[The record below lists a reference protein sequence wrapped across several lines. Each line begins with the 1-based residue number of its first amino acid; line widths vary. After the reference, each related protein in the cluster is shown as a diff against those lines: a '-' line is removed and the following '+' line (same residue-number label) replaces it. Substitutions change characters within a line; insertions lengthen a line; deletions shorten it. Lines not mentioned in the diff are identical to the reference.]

1 MASTRLHRTPSSS
14 SNQVK
19 WTWSG
24 WIKKSTNAASGCLFC
39 AFTDVNNYTELD
51 AGSNQ
56 IDYYN
61 VTSGAVNARLTTSA
75 YQRDP
80 AAWYHIVVVWD
91 SANATAGD
99 RMKVYING
107 VEQTAFSA
115 TTDPSSSLNSTMNS
129 TAPQEIGARALGT
142 TTFFNGLMAHVH
154 FCDGYAYAA
163 SDFGET
169 DSTSGIWIAKTSP
182 SVSYGTN
189 GYFLKFQDN
198 SAFGD
203 DSSGNTNDFTLS
215 GTMTQT
221 KDTPDNNFATGNP
234 LYFGGTSWSN
244 PLINGNNTLVGSSS
258 TNTYNTL
265 FSTLAAHGKG
275 KWYAE
280 FKLTTSDANIL
291 AGIASPSTA
300 NSSQNTSKIFSSSY
314 MAAGN
319 GYGLSFADG
328 IVYYQNSGS
337 TGQSD
342 ISGTT
347 AQNDIIGIYLD
358 LDANKLYYAKNGT
371 VLNSGTGID
380 ITNDSYYFAAA
391 DGAQSAAAG
400 GDMNFGNGYFGTT
413 AVSSA
418 VADAGGEGQFEYDP
432 SAGTFD
438 GSSKDFRALCTN
450 NIATYG

>member
-91 SANATAGD
+91 SANGTADD

-107 VEQTAFSA
+107 VQQTAFSA
-115 TTDPSSSLNSTMNS
+115 RTNPSSSLDSTMNS
-129 TAPQEIGARALGT
+129 TAPQEIGARANGGS
-142 TTFFNGLMAHVH
+142 TFFNGQMAHVH
-154 FCDGYAYAA
+154 FCDGQVYAA

-169 DSTSGIWIAKTSP
+169 DSTSGIWVAKTSP

-189 GYFLKFQDN
+189 GYFLKFA
-198 SAFGD
+198 SGASGT
-203 DSSGNTNDFTLS
+203 DSSGNGNNMTVVGNLTNN
-215 GTMTQT
+215 
-221 KDTPDNNFATGNP
+221 KDNPDNNFATGNP

-258 TNTYNTL
+258 SNTYNTI
-265 FSTLAAHGKG
+265 FSTLAAHKKG

-280 FKLTTSDANIL
+280 FKLTTADANIL
-291 AGIASPSTA
+291 AGIASPNTA
-300 NSSQNTSKIFSSSY
+300 NSAQVSSKIFSSSY
-314 MAAGN
+314 MLQGN

-328 IVYYQNSGS
+328 IVYYQNDGS

-342 ISGTT
+342 ISGTS

-358 LDANKLYYAKNGT
+358 LDANKLYFAKNGT
-371 VLNSGTGID
+371 VLNSGTGLS
-380 ITNDSYYFAAA
+380 ITNDIYYFAAA

-413 AVSSA
+413 AVTSG
-418 VADAGGEGQFEYDP
+418 VADAGGVGLFEYDP

-438 GSSKDFRALCTN
+438 GSSKDFRALCTT
-450 NIATYG
+450 NISTYG

>member
-1 MASTRLHRTPSSS
+1 MASTRLHRTPGSS

-19 WTWSG
+19 WTWSA
-24 WIKKSTNAASGCLFC
+24 WVKKCTNASSGALFC
-39 AFTDVNNYTELD
+39 AYTDVNNYTELD
-51 AGSNQ
+51 MGSNQ

-61 VTSGAVNARLTTSA
+61 VTGGGVDARRTTSA

-80 AAWYHIVVVWD
+80 SAWYHIVVVWD
-91 SANATAGD
+91 SANATPGD

-115 TTDPSSSLNSTMNS
+115 TTNPSSSLNSTMNS
-129 TAPQEIGARALGT
+129 TAPQEIGSRALGT
-142 TTFFNGLMAHVH
+142 TTIFNGYMAHVH
-154 FCDGYAYAA
+154 FCDGQAYAA

-169 DSTSGIWIAKTSP
+169 DSTSGIWVAKTSP
-182 SVSYGTN
+182 SVTYGTN
-189 GYFLKFQDN
+189 GYFLKFA
-198 SAFGD
+198 SGASGT
-203 DSSGNTNDFTLS
+203 DSSGNGNNMTVVGNLTNN
-215 GTMTQT
+215 
-221 KDTPDNNFATGNP
+221 KDSPDNNFATGNP
-234 LYFGGTSWSN
+234 LYFGGTAWSN

-258 TNTYNTL
+258 TNTYNTI
-265 FSTLAAHGKG
+265 FSTLGAHKKG

-280 FKLTTSDANIL
+280 IKLTTADANIL
-291 AGIASPSTA
+291 AGIASPNTA
-300 NSSQNTSKIFSSSY
+300 NSAQASSKIFSSSY
-314 MAAGN
+314 MLQGN

-328 IVYYQNSGS
+328 IVYYQNDGS

-371 VLNSGTGID
+371 VLNSGTGLS
-380 ITNDSYYFAAA
+380 ITNDIYYFAAA

-413 AVSSA
+413 AVTSG
-418 VADAGGEGQFEYDP
+418 VADAGGVGLFEYDP

-438 GSSKDFRALCTN
+438 GSSKEFRALCAT

>member
-91 SANATAGD
+91 SANGTADD

-107 VEQTAFSA
+107 VQQTAFSA
-115 TTDPSSSLNSTMNS
+115 RTNPSSSLDSTMNS
-129 TAPQEIGARALGT
+129 TAPQEIGARATGGS
-142 TTFFNGLMAHVH
+142 TFFNGQMAHVH
-154 FCDGYAYAA
+154 FCDGQAYAA

-169 DSTSGIWIAKTSP
+169 DSTSGIWVAKTSP

-189 GYFLKFQDN
+189 GYFLKFA
-198 SAFGD
+198 SGASGT
-203 DSSGNTNDFTLS
+203 DSSGNGNNMTVVGNLTNN
-215 GTMTQT
+215 
-221 KDTPDNNFATGNP
+221 KDNPDNNFATGNP

-258 TNTYNTL
+258 SNTYNTI
-265 FSTLAAHGKG
+265 FSTLAAHKKG

-280 FKLTTSDANIL
+280 FKLTTADANIL
-291 AGIASPSTA
+291 AGIASPNTA
-300 NSSQNTSKIFSSSY
+300 NSAQVSSKIFSSSY
-314 MAAGN
+314 MLQGN

-328 IVYYQNSGS
+328 IVYYQNDGS

-342 ISGTT
+342 ISGTS

-358 LDANKLYYAKNGT
+358 LDANKLYFAKNGT
-371 VLNSGTGID
+371 VLNSGTGLS
-380 ITNDSYYFAAA
+380 ITNDIYYFAAA

-438 GSSKDFRALCTN
+438 GSSKDFRALCTT
-450 NIATYG
+450 NISTYG

>member
-91 SANATAGD
+91 SANGTADD

-107 VEQTAFSA
+107 VQQTAFSA
-115 TTDPSSSLNSTMNS
+115 RTNPSSSLNSTMNS
-129 TAPQEIGARALGT
+129 TAPQEIGARATGGS
-142 TTFFNGLMAHVH
+142 TFFNGQMAHVH
-154 FCDGYAYAA
+154 FCDGQAYAA

-169 DSTSGIWIAKTSP
+169 DSTSGIWVAKTSP

-189 GYFLKFQDN
+189 GYFLKFA
-198 SAFGD
+198 SGASGT
-203 DSSGNTNDFTLS
+203 DSSGNGNNMTVVGNLTNN
-215 GTMTQT
+215 
-221 KDTPDNNFATGNP
+221 KDNPDNNFATGNP

-258 TNTYNTL
+258 SNTYNTI
-265 FSTLAAHGKG
+265 FSTLAAHKKG

-438 GSSKDFRALCTN
+438 GSSKDFRALCTT
-450 NIATYG
+450 NISTYG

>member
-107 VEQTAFSA
+107 AEQTAFSA

-189 GYFLKFQDN
+189 GYFLKFA
-198 SAFGD
+198 SGASGT
-203 DSSGNTNDFTLS
+203 DSSGNGNNMTVVGNLTNN
-215 GTMTQT
+215 
-221 KDTPDNNFATGNP
+221 KDNPDNNFCTMNP
-234 LYFGGTSWSN
+234 LDNYYGASTFT
-244 PLINGNNTLVGSSS
+244 NGNNTVQTGSSS
-258 TNTYNTL
+258 YTINTATMGM
-265 FSTLAAHGKG
+265 TTG
-275 KWYAE
+275 KWYWECKLVADSASGKE
-280 FKLTTSDANIL
+280 FQHGITDVPTLNTTTQLGA
-291 AGIASPSTA
+291 TA
-300 NSSQNTSKIFSSSY
+300 YSY
-314 MAAGN
+314 SYRTENGN
-319 GYGLSFADG
+319 KENNGSATAYGATADVG
-328 IVYYQNSGS
+328 
-337 TGQSD
+337 
-342 ISGTT
+342 
-347 AQNDIIGIYLD
+347 DIIGVALD
-358 LDANKLYYAKNGT
+358 LDNLKIYFHKNGT
-371 VLNSGTGID
+371 WQDSGDPTSGATGTGAAF
-380 ITNDSYYFAAA
+380 TVTAPASTGGGQYFPANWE
-391 DGAQSAAAG
+391 GTGVAQLTYG
-400 GDMNFGNGYFGTT
+400 YNFGNGYFGTT

-418 VADAGGEGQFEYDP
+418 GTSSSGDDSVWEYDCP
-432 SAGTFD
+432 TGYYGLNT
-438 GSSKDFRALCTN
+438 K